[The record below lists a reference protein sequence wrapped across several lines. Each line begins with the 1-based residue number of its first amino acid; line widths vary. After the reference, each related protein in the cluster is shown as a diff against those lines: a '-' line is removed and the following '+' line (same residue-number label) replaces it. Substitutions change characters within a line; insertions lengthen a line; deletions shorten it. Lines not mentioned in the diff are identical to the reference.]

1 MNLRVAAVR
10 TLLCLV
16 ISFGAV
22 TVAAEQDPADVWGLA
37 PPERSPLFDPAFY
50 VAAGLDYRAIDHN
63 SLTISP
69 SVVADLLFQFNRVA
83 GLKAGVSYNHS
94 TKLSAGTKIRTFAGH
109 FALRLQLPFK
119 TVAPF
124 GETGFQVSRY
134 EASLT
139 HYRLDENN
147 FGIFWTGGLAV
158 KLNQRYSLDFS
169 CKLLWN
175 RFASANSASISDD
188 PEWIKPVDGLTTTY
202 HFDRALY
209 NPATFE
215 LQVRYR
221 L

>member
-1 MNLRVAAVR
+1 MKSRAVSIW
-10 TLLCLV
+10 TLLSLV
-16 ISFGAV
+16 ICLGA
-22 TVAAEQDPADVWGLA
+22 AAGAAGQDPVDVWDLP
-37 PPERSPLFDPAFY
+37 PPEKSPLFDPAFY

-69 SVVADLLFQFNRVA
+69 SVVADLLFQFNRAV
-83 GLKAGVSYNHS
+83 GVKAGVSYNHY
-94 TKLSAGTKIRTFAGH
+94 TKLTAGTKIRTFAGH
-109 FALRLQLPFK
+109 FALRLQLPFE
-119 TVAPF
+119 TAAPF

-134 EASLT
+134 EASLS

-158 KLNQRYSLDFS
+158 RLNDRYSLDFS

-175 RFASANSASISDD
+175 RFASDNSASLTGD
-188 PEWIKPVDGLTTTY
+188 PEWIRPVDGLTTTY

-209 NPATFE
+209 NPATLE
-215 LQVRYR
+215 LQIRYR